1 MKTVY
6 IKKSTIKLFFIILA
20 IFVFDITLV
29 HINSD
34 SFSPSPKEQE
44 LIEKYNNKK
53 LLILTFDDGPSKHTS
68 DLLNILR
75 EENVKANFFIL
86 GENAIKYPEILQQE
100 KNEGHVIGI
109 HSYKHLFFTKISREE
124 VLDQITT
131 TSNIIYEITQEIPS
145 YIRVPYGIL
154 NDDVKDII
162 ESQELQSVLW
172 NVDSLDWDY
181 KNTEKIVSHVIDTTT
196 GNDIILM
203 HDTFDTTVS
212 AVQRLIKYYKEK
224 GFEFVTLNEFERI
237 KNMSKSLK

>member
-6 IKKSTIKLFFIILA
+6 IKKSTIKLFFIILV

-34 SFSPSPKEQE
+34 SFSPSLKEQE

-53 LLILTFDDGPSKHTS
+53 LLILTFDDGPSKHTLA
-68 DLLNILR
+68 LLGILK

-86 GENAIKYPEILQQE
+86 GENAIKFPDIILQE
-100 KNEGHVIGI
+100 KNDGHVIGI
-109 HSYKHLFFTKISREE
+109 HSYKHLFFTKVSHEE
-124 VLDQITT
+124 VIEQITT

-154 NDDVKDII
+154 NDDIKDII

-172 NVDSLDWDY
+172 NVDSLDWNY
-181 KNTEKIVSHVIDTTT
+181 QNTEKIVSHVIETTQ

-212 AVQRLIKYYKEK
+212 AVQRLIKYYKEN
-224 GFEFVTLNEFERI
+224 GFEFVTLSEFERI